1 MDFSA
6 LARAGDVSGLDRV
19 GFTTQAWFLLGCGLT
34 CLLAE
39 LAEDGGGARGDSADG
54 GHRGGDARYAA
65 HAHAVRQLTL
75 PGEMG
80 ERIRVLGLGRA
91 LGEGAAA
98 FRGFSGRRLD
108 DRL

>member
-1 MDFSA
+1 MA
-6 LARAGDVSGLDRV
+6 TGDG
-19 GFTTQAWFLLGCGLT
+19 
-34 CLLAE
+34 
-39 LAEDGGGARGDSADG
+39 DGGHGGARGG
-54 GHRGGDARYAA
+54 GTARYAA

-91 LGEGAAA
+91 LGEEAAA
-98 FRGFSGRRLD
+98 ALGGFGGRRLD